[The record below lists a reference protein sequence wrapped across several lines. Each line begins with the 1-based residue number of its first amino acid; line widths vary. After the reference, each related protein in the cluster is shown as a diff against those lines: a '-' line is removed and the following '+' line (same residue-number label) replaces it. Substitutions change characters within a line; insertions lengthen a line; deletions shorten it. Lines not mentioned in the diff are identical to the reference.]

1 MTEAKKDDVLWVR
14 FPKGEVEIS
23 IMSHNGQHGILI
35 LPDFE
40 KGGREVMDRAVSL
53 GFAER
58 RRSSGGSAAVFLRD
72 PEKGFPF
79 NVRQLAEA
87 LGGVAMKIPRTVFEA
102 EKYPRRQAPVADS
115 QPAPDTDEQADEK
128 NEKRGENARTLR
140 LREEARA
147 ELSAKAVGIA
157 DDGAGDE
164 IANILREVVWG
175 PDEVEAV
182 SASPEPE
189 EADADTPGMY

>member
-40 KGGREVMDRAVSL
+40 KGGRAVMDKAVDL
-53 GFAER
+53 GFQER
-58 RRSSGGSAAVFLRD
+58 RRSSGGSAAIFLRD
-72 PEKGFPF
+72 PVKGFPF
-79 NVRQLAEA
+79 NVRQLAES
-87 LGGVAMKIPRTVFEA
+87 LGGVATKIPRAVFEA
-102 EKYPRRQAPVADS
+102 EKYPRRVPTADTS
-115 QPAPDTDEQADEK
+115 RSPDAAHDQPE
-128 NEKRGENARTLR
+128 GESVRALK

-164 IANILREVVWG
+164 IADILREIVWG
-175 PDEVEAV
+175 PDVVEADI
-182 SASPEPE
+182 ASPEAE
-189 EADADTPGMY
+189 SVSSDAPAMF